1 MDCQRAATPL
11 PLDRTSIGL
20 PDVQRHAGSKQIGS
34 SEMQKRASTYDTVTV
49 LLHWAIGIGIIA
61 IGVLEIMRH
70 EFPKGTLIREGLKPL
85 HQPAGTVLFTLI
97 MVRILWRATFG
108 STIDAAKRMTV
119 SATAAKLTH
128 LALYAMMVGLPLLG
142 MLSVFARGKP
152 IDFGLFQLVVP
163 LGNLIGPYA
172 GVLKPAHE
180 ALGYGI
186 LLLAF
191 VHATAALGHHYVLK
205 DDVLLRMRFTR
216 SRRVADVRQGGA
228 AAADV
233 GVGSRTL
240 VSA

>member
-1 MDCQRAATPL
+1 
-11 PLDRTSIGL
+11 
-20 PDVQRHAGSKQIGS
+20 
-34 SEMQKRASTYDTVTV
+34 
-49 LLHWAIGIGIIA
+49 
-61 IGVLEIMRH
+61 MRH

-85 HQPAGTVLFTLI
+85 HQPAGTVLFALI
-97 MVRILWRATFG
+97 MVRIMWRATFG
-108 STIDAAKRMTV
+108 TTIDTAKRNFSTY
-119 SATAAKLTH
+119 AAKLTH

-152 IDFGLFQLVVP
+152 IDFGLFQLVMP
-163 LGNLIGPYA
+163 LGDLIGPYA
-172 GVLKPAHE
+172 GLLKSAHE

-191 VHATAALGHHYVLK
+191 VHAAAALGHHYVLK

-216 SRRVADVRQGGA
+216 SRRVADLRQGGA
-228 AAADV
+228 AAADA